1 MFSAVIFEH
10 FFVKGLITLAAPFKS
25 MASIWSRALR
35 CVWPTFVL
43 EHVVKVDKSHLNAPI
58 LGRFKGCG
66 YNSRAT
72 FNGAGT
78 LILSMKYHFP
88 ISRIISWICCWK
100 ILASGSK
107 MASLKFFLHN
117 APNQNCMIKSHSSA
131 MVYAKHQGLARQ
143 KWFLNHIIG

>member
-66 YNSRAT
+66 Y
-72 FNGAGT
+72 
-78 LILSMKYHFP
+78 
-88 ISRIISWICCWK
+88 ISRPIFSDEGTVFDIILYTLYWIECK
-100 ILASGSK
+100 
-107 MASLKFFLHN
+107 
-117 APNQNCMIKSHSSA
+117 
-131 MVYAKHQGLARQ
+131 
-143 KWFLNHIIG
+143 